1 MSKDKPHPIDTWLA
15 ARTAEM
21 LALPHMV
28 CRQRDCRRRNSCYYH
43 FKANNEPCCL
53 LNLTAQQREVFDAV
67 YDQARFAQSFLG
79 SDSHLFEARHGEPRM
94 LDDVAIEIAR
104 MSPSRWRPEI
114 WDAARR
120 KREKTLPPAEGGQ

>member
-1 MSKDKPHPIDTWLA
+1 MSKDKPRTIDTWLA

-21 LALPHMV
+21 LALPHAI
-28 CRQRDCRRRNSCYYH
+28 CRRRDCRRRNSCYWH
-43 FKANNEPCCL
+43 FRSNNEPCCL
-53 LNLTAQQREVFDAV
+53 QNLCAEQREVFDAI
-67 YDQARFAQSFLG
+67 YNRAHFAQSFLG
-79 SDSHLFEARHGEPRM
+79 SDSHLFEARHSEQRL

-120 KREKTLPPAEGGQ
+120 RRGKMLPPG